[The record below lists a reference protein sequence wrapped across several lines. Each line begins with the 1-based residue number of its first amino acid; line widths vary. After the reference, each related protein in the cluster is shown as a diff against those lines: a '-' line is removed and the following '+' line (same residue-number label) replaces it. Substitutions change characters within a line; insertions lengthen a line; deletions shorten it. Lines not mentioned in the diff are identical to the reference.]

1 MNKYTHG
8 GVNHIAAQVHFFDS
22 PGQIEWYW
30 RLFKKGFWHVAVTLR
45 KQNYTLTIDPR
56 MPYID
61 AMKGTIG
68 GFGWTTVRLTHS
80 VPLSA
85 PPWGFLV
92 PATCVSVVKGVLGIR
107 AWWVLT
113 PYQLY
118 KYLLKHGGQHLSQVA
133 IP

>member
-8 GVNHIAAQVHFFDS
+8 GVNHIDATVHFFDS

-30 RLFKKGFWHVAVTLR
+30 RLFKKRFWHVAVTLHGSTPEVHR
-45 KQNYTLTIDPR
+45 SVTVDPR

-61 AMKGTIG
+61 V
-68 GFGWTTVRLTHS
+68 FGASARHVGETNVRFRNNI
-80 VPLSA
+80 PLSA

-92 PATCVSVVKGVLGIR
+92 PATCVTVVKGVLGIR
-107 AWWVLT
+107 ARWVLT

-118 KYLLKHGGQHLSQVA
+118 KYLLKNGGVEK
-133 IP
+133 